1 MSTLKL
7 WAIGI
12 DEVRAIFRAEPEAA
26 DRLRAAARERCGTSG
41 QQQPG
46 LRGKRGPGLRHGGD
60 PAAPRPGV
68 PNAEDVENLLSGRF
82 VPPHR
87 LVEAWNLLEFWLDTL
102 AAGHGQWALT
112 EGGLNEFDFDLVRA
126 ELPAR
131 YGISELFKANLG
143 ISLTRCGGLAAGW
156 INGAHAQA
164 MGAAWPNA
172 LAELS
177 PSKREFAE
185 AIIDFL
191 DRFPQWAQAAQAE
204 GRAEPDLVAI
214 FRS

>member
-12 DEVRAIFRAEPEAA
+12 DEVRSIFRAEPPLA
-26 DRLRAAARERCGTSG
+26 DQLRQAARERFGTSG
-41 QQQPG
+41 QPQPG
-46 LRGKRGPGLRHGGD
+46 LLGKLGPLLRNVGD

-102 AAGHGQWALT
+102 AAGSGRWPLT

-126 ELPAR
+126 EVPAR
-131 YGISELFKANLG
+131 YGISDLFKAGLG

-156 INGAHAQA
+156 VSGGHAQGMRA
-164 MGAAWPNA
+164 SWPA
-172 LAELS
+172 GLAELS
-177 PSKREFAE
+177 SGHREFAE
-185 AIIDFL
+185 GIIEFL
-191 DRFPQWAQAAQAE
+191 GHFDDWNQAAHTD
-204 GRAEPDLVAI
+204 GRPEPDLVAI
-214 FRS
+214 FRA

>member
-7 WAIGI
+7 WAISI
-12 DEVRAIFRAEPEAA
+12 DEVRSIFRAEPPLA
-26 DRLRAAARERCGTSG
+26 DQLRQAARERFGTSG

-46 LRGKRGPGLRHGGD
+46 LLGKLGPFLRNGGD

-68 PNAEDVENLLSGRF
+68 PNAEDVDNLLSGRF

-87 LVEAWNLLEFWLDTL
+87 LVEAWNLLDFWLDTL
-102 AAGHGQWALT
+102 AAGSGRWPLT

-126 ELPAR
+126 EVSAR
-131 YGISELFKANLG
+131 YGLSELFKANLG

-156 INGAHAQA
+156 VSGSHAQG
-164 MGAAWPNA
+164 MRQAWPDR
-172 LAELS
+172 LDELS
-177 PSKREFAE
+177 PAHREFAE
-185 AIIDFL
+185 AIIEFL
-191 DRFPQWAQAAQAE
+191 AHFEEWNSAAEAA
-204 GRAEPDLVAI
+204 GRAHPDLVAI

>member
-12 DEVRAIFRAEPEAA
+12 DEVRAIFRAEPELA
-26 DRLRAAARERCGTSG
+26 DRLRQAASERFGTTAP
-41 QQQPG
+41 QQPG
-46 LRGKRGPGLRHGGD
+46 LLGKLGPFLRNGGD

-102 AAGHGQWALT
+102 AAGSGRWPLT

-126 ELPAR
+126 EVSAR

-143 ISLTRCGGLAAGW
+143 VSLTRCAGLAAGW
-156 INGAHAQA
+156 VPGSHAEA
-164 MGAAWPNA
+164 MRTAWPDG

-177 PSKREFAE
+177 PAHREFAE
-185 AIIDFL
+185 AIIAFL
-191 DRFPQWAQAAQAE
+191 GQFPEWTQAAHTD

-214 FRS
+214 FRA

>member
-12 DEVRAIFRAEPEAA
+12 DEVRAIFRAEPELA
-26 DRLRAAARERCGTSG
+26 DRLRDAARERFGTSG
-41 QQQPG
+41 QRQPG
-46 LRGKRGPGLRHGGD
+46 LLGKLGPFLRNGGD

-102 AAGHGQWALT
+102 AAGAGRWPLT

-126 ELPAR
+126 EVPAR
-131 YGISELFKANLG
+131 YGISELFKAGLG
-143 ISLTRCGGLAAGW
+143 VSLTRCGGLAAGW
-156 INGAHAQA
+156 VNGSHAQA
-164 MGAAWPNA
+164 MRAAWSPA
-172 LAELS
+172 LTELS
-177 PSKREFAE
+177 PAHREFAE
-185 AIIDFL
+185 PVIAFL
-191 DRFPQWAQAAQAE
+191 DQFPQWTHTAQAD

-214 FRS
+214 FRA

>member
-12 DEVRAIFRAEPEAA
+12 DEVRAIFRAEPELA
-26 DRLRAAARERCGTSG
+26 DRLRQAARERFGTSG
-41 QQQPG
+41 PQQPG
-46 LRGKRGPGLRHGGD
+46 LLGKLGPFLRHGGD

-68 PNAEDVENLLSGRF
+68 PNAEDVDTLLSGRF

-102 AAGHGQWALT
+102 AAGHGKWPLT

-126 ELPAR
+126 EVPAR

-143 ISLTRCGGLAAGW
+143 VSLTRCGGLAAGW
-156 INGAHAQA
+156 VPGPHAQA
-164 MGAAWPNA
+164 MRAAWPDA

-177 PSKREFAE
+177 PAHREFAE
-185 AIIDFL
+185 PVIDFL
-191 DRFPQWAQAAQAE
+191 DQFPQWIQAAQAD